1 MGMKWQPVSSA
12 GPTRQPNGDALV
24 FIPAW
29 PLISE
34 DDLAT
39 APTTLQKPR
48 PSLPPQL
55 ALREE
60 LAARARHLRNRSR
73 CKEASLIEA
82 ELRAV
87 TMQILGARAIQ

>member
-1 MGMKWQPVSSA
+1 MGMKWQPVSFA

-34 DDLAT
+34 AASDT
-39 APTTLQKPR
+39 APITRPKPP
-48 PSLPPQL
+48 PSLPQL
-55 ALREE
+55 LAQRRAE
-60 LAARARHLRNRSR
+60 LSARAKHLRNRSR

-87 TMQILGARAIQ
+87 TMQILRAGG